1 MHIEYIPQMLI
12 VWVNEFIYWKVSLT
26 AHKRYFYIDFF
37 VFNLWCLQQLTKGL
51 LASEC
56 TCLLHCCQGDLLKR
70 KSEHTGLL
78 QVARGREAGCW
89 NPQVATSQPC
99 QNKVP
104 VFSDFCQLCSLSL
117 YTCVFPGQLEIH
129 EFLQS
134 ASPLVA
140 FCLHTCSP
148 FCLACP
154 FWTCSSFEKGS
165 STISCRKPL
174 HPLFQLSLGFLL
186 FATDTFT
193 MLYCNFW
200 SPCLPFLLDLGH
212 IESRNPG
219 PSFLPI
225 LPHGLPVNTGWVGG
239 WMDGDV

>member
-37 VFNLWCLQQLTKGL
+37 VFNLWCLQQLTKGALGFGMYLSPSL
-51 LASEC
+51 LPGRSSQVQIWASRSAP
-56 TCLLHCCQGDLLKR
+56 GSK
-70 KSEHTGLL
+70 G
-78 QVARGREAGCW
+78 AGGGCW

-186 FATDTFT
+186 FATGTFT

-200 SPCLPFLLDLGH
+200 SSCLPFLLDSGH

>member
-70 KSEHTGLL
+70 KSEHAGLL

-129 EFLQS
+129 EFPQS

-193 MLYCNFW
+193 MSYCNFW

>member
-12 VWVNEFIYWKVSLT
+12 VWVNEF
-26 AHKRYFYIDFF
+26 YILKGVTHSPQKIFLYRFF
-37 VFNLWCLQQLTKGL
+37 CLQPLVSATANQGALGFGMYLSPSLLPGRSSQVQIWASRSAPGSKG
-51 LASEC
+51 A
-56 TCLLHCCQGDLLKR
+56 G
-70 KSEHTGLL
+70 G
-78 QVARGREAGCW
+78 GCW

-165 STISCRKPL
+165 STISCWKPL

-225 LPHGLPVNTGWVGG
+225 LPQGLPVNTGWVGG